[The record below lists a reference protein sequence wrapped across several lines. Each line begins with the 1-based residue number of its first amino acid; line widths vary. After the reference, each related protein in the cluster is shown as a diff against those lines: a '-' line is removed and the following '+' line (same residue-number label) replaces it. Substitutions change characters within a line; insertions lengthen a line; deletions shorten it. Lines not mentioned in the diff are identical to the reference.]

1 MKYDKKVEQVL
12 NEAEKKAVD
21 DGLKSYGLPHIML
34 KLMETK
40 DFQSAY
46 TGDFEKLKKYV
57 VHCANIY
64 NYPAVNGI
72 KGFDADRI
80 ANLVL
85 PNVYKKFLEN
95 GIKTENIILAHLFY
109 GLCSDCESLRLKD
122 FMDGNGV
129 DKFEILYN
137 LATYCDIDSDVIE
150 IDSIPDYIYIINL
163 EKNEVRVKKI
173 KKEEESR
180 EAEESEEESSY
191 AESPFAEIFG
201 RPGPSTTKKGSALKN
216 FCTDLV
222 EKAKSYD
229 KPFIGREDIIQR
241 TMQVLC
247 KAEKSNPVHV
257 GEPGVGKSAVTK
269 GLAKMI
275 LEDKVPEILK
285 GSKLYELDLT
295 GLIAGT
301 CYRGDFEKRIKNVLD
316 ELSQIKKPILFID
329 EIHMLIGAGAA
340 GSGNMDAANILKPYL
355 TEGKIKFIGA
365 TTYNE
370 YTQYIEKDPALMRRF
385 QKIEIEEP
393 SVADAIQIVNGL
405 KEHYEAYHKVTY
417 TDEAV
422 SASVEMTAKYI
433 HDRFLPDKAIDMLDE
448 AGSYVNVTPS
458 HVAVVDVDDIE
469 HILCSICKIPKKA
482 MAKEEYKT
490 VLNIEET
497 LNSKVFG
504 QKTAINAVSDAI
516 KMAKSGLGDE
526 NKPIGSFLFVGPSG
540 VGKTELAK
548 QIANELSLK
557 LVRFDMSEYAEQH
570 SVAKLIGSPAGY
582 VGYEDGGLL
591 TKELL
596 KNPHCVLLLDEI
608 EKAHPDIFKTFL
620 QMFDYG
626 MLTDNK
632 GHKVDC
638 RQVLVIMTSNAGVAE
653 ASKPALGFGSRS
665 TTNTGAVMDAVNRMF
680 PVEFR
685 NRLSAIVTFNGL
697 NEAMAVL
704 VAKKEL
710 SILTEKL
717 ARKNIKVEFSEDC
730 ISKIVKEGISYE
742 YGARNLQRMIDTNIK
757 KMFVK
762 EILNGAA
769 AKEYEVDVVD
779 DQYTIIPVFEK
790 ETVSA

>member
-1 MKYDKKVEQVL
+1 MKYDKKVEDVL
-12 NEAEKKAVD
+12 NKVEKKAMD

-34 KLMETK
+34 GLMETK

-57 VHCANIY
+57 QHYANIY
-64 NYPAVNGI
+64 NYPAVNGL
-72 KGFDADRI
+72 KGYDAEKLR
-80 ANLVL
+80 NSVL
-85 PNVYKKFLEN
+85 PNVYHKFDEN

-109 GLCSDCESLRLKD
+109 GLCADCESLRLED
-122 FMDGNGV
+122 FIDGNGV
-129 DKFEILYN
+129 NKFEVLFD
-137 LATYCDIDSDVIE
+137 LATYCDIDSDKLEIE
-150 IDSIPDYIYIINL
+150 SIPDYIYIIDID
-163 EKNEVRVKKI
+163 KKKVSVVKRKSI
-173 KKEEESR
+173 EESR
-180 EAEESEEESSY
+180 DSEESEEDSY
-191 AESPFAEIFG
+191 TESPFAGIFG
-201 RPGPSTTKKGSALKN
+201 RPSSCTTKKGSALKS
-216 FCTDLV
+216 FCIDLI

-229 KPFIGREDIIQR
+229 KPFIGREDVIQR

-295 GLIAGT
+295 ALIAGT
-301 CYRGDFEKRIKNVLD
+301 CYRGDFEKRIKGVLND
-316 ELSQIKKPILFID
+316 LSKVDKPILFID
-329 EIHMLIGAGAA
+329 EIHMLIGAGSA

-393 SVADAIQIVNGL
+393 TEEDALQIINGL
-405 KEHYEAYHKVTY
+405 KEHYETYHKVTY
-417 TDEAV
+417 TDEAIK
-422 SASVEMTAKYI
+422 ASVEMTAKYI
-433 HDRFLPDKAIDMLDE
+433 HDRFLPDKAIDMIDE
-448 AGSYVNVTPS
+448 AGAYVNVTPS
-458 HVAVVDVDDIE
+458 HTAVVDVDDIE
-469 HILCSICKIPKKA
+469 RILCSICKIPKKA
-482 MAKEEYKT
+482 MAKEEYET

-504 QKTAINAVSDAI
+504 QEKAIKAVSDAI

-526 NKPIGSFLFVGPSG
+526 DKPIGSFLFVGPSG

-557 LVRFDMSEYAEQH
+557 LIRFDMSEYTEQH

-638 RQVLVIMTSNAGVAE
+638 RQILVIMTSNAGVAE
-653 ASKPALGFGSRS
+653 ASKPAPGFISSS
-665 TTNTGAVMDAVNRMF
+665 TTNTGAVMDAVNRLF

-697 NEAMAVL
+697 DEAMSVL
-704 VAKKEL
+704 VVKKEL
-710 SILTEKL
+710 NILAEKL
-717 ARKNIKVEFSEDC
+717 AKKNIKVTFSERC
-730 ISKIVKEGISYE
+730 IKKIAKEGTSYQ
-742 YGARNLQRMIDTNIK
+742 YGARNLQRMIDETIK

-762 EILNGAA
+762 EILNGTIE
-769 AKEYEVDVVD
+769 KEGEVDVVD
-779 DQYTIIPVFEK
+779 DQYMIIPVL
-790 ETVSA
+790 ETVLAE

>member
-1 MKYDKKVEQVL
+1 MKFDKKVEMVL
-12 NEAEKKAVD
+12 KEAEEKAAA

-46 TGDFEKLKKYV
+46 TGDFEKLRKYV
-57 VHCANIY
+57 THCAKIY
-64 NYPAVNGI
+64 DHPAV
-72 KGFDADRI
+72 KGLKGYDADRI
-80 ANLVL
+80 TNLVL
-85 PNVYKKFLEN
+85 PDIYKKFTKN
-95 GIKTENIILAHLFY
+95 GIKSEDIILAHLFY
-109 GLCSDCESLRLKD
+109 GLCADCESLRLED
-122 FMDGNGV
+122 FLNGNGV
-129 DKFEILYN
+129 NKFEVLYA
-137 LATYCDIDSDVIE
+137 LATYCDIDSDELE
-150 IDSIPDYIYIINL
+150 IDSLPDYIYTIDL
-163 EKNEVRVKKI
+163 SAKSVRATKRKI
-173 KKEEESR
+173 V
-180 EAEESEEESSY
+180 EESEESEEGEEEDPYSGSPY
-191 AESPFAEIFG
+191 AGIFG
-201 RPGPSTTKKGSALKN
+201 RPAAPKTKKGGALKN
-216 FCTDLV
+216 YCVDLL

-229 KPFIGREDIIQR
+229 KPFIGREDVIQR
-241 TMQVLC
+241 TMQILC

-275 LEDKVPEILK
+275 LEEKVPEILK

-295 GLIAGT
+295 ALIAGT

-316 ELSQIKKPILFID
+316 ELSKMDKPILFID

-365 TTYNE
+365 TTYTE

-385 QKIEIEEP
+385 QKVEIEEP
-393 SVADAIQIVNGL
+393 SVEDAIQIISGL
-405 KEHYEAYHKVTY
+405 KEHYEAYHKLTY
-417 TDEAV
+417 TDEAIR
-422 SASVEMTAKYI
+422 ASVEMTAKHI
-433 HDRFLPDKAIDMLDE
+433 HDRFLPDKAIDMIDE
-448 AGSYVNVTPS
+448 AGAYVNVTPS
-458 HVAVVDVDDIE
+458 HAAVVDVDDIE
-469 HILCSICKIPKKA
+469 KILCSICKIPKKA
-482 MAKEEYKT
+482 MAKEEYET

-504 QKTAINAVSDAI
+504 QKEAINAVSDAI

-526 NKPIGSFLFVGPSG
+526 DKPIGSFLFVGPSG

-557 LVRFDMSEYAEQH
+557 LIRFDMSEYAEQH

-596 KNPHCVLLLDEI
+596 KNPHSVLLLDEI

-638 RQVLVIMTSNAGVAE
+638 RQTIVIMTSNAGVAE
-653 ASKPALGFGSRS
+653 ASKPALGFGSSS
-665 TTNTGAVMDAVNRMF
+665 TTNTTAVMDAVNRMF

-685 NRLSAIVTFNGL
+685 NRLSAIVTFNGID
-697 NEAMAVL
+697 EAMAVL

-710 SILTEKL
+710 NVLAEKL
-717 ARKNIKVEFSEDC
+717 AKKNIKATFSEEC
-730 ISKIVKEGISYE
+730 IKKIAKEGTSYE
-742 YGARNLQRMIDTNIK
+742 YGARNLQRMIDEKIK

-762 EILNGAA
+762 EILNGTA
-769 AKEYEVDVVD
+769 AKECELKVVD
-779 DQYTIIPVFEK
+779 DQYVIVPVLEK
-790 ETVSA
+790 EVVPA

>member
-1 MKYDKKVEQVL
+1 MKFDKKVEMVL
-12 NEAEKKAVD
+12 KEAENKAVG
-21 DGLKSYGLPHIML
+21 DGLKSYGFPHIML

-57 VHCANIY
+57 THCINIY
-64 NYPAVNGI
+64 DYPAVSGL
-72 KGFDADRI
+72 KGYDADRL

-85 PNVYKKFLEN
+85 PNIYKKFTTN

-109 GLCSDCESLRLKD
+109 GLCADCESLRLED
-122 FMDGNGV
+122 FLNGSGV
-129 DKFEILYN
+129 NKFEVLYA
-137 LATYCDIDSDVIE
+137 LATYCDIDSDTLE
-150 IDSIPDYIYIINL
+150 IDSFPDLIYTISM
-163 EKNEVRVKKI
+163 ETKSTVVKKRKI
-173 KKEEESR
+173 IEESD
-180 EAEESEEESSY
+180 EGSEEESYES
-191 AESPFAEIFG
+191 SPFAGIFG
-201 RPGPSTTKKGSALKN
+201 RPAAPAAKKGATLKN
-216 FCTDLV
+216 FCVDLI
-222 EKAKSYD
+222 EKAKTYD
-229 KPFIGREDIIQR
+229 KPFIGREDVTRR
-241 TMQVLC
+241 TIQVLC

-269 GLAKMI
+269 GLAKKI
-275 LEDKVPEILK
+275 LDNDVPDVLK

-295 GLIAGT
+295 ALIAGT
-301 CYRGDFEKRIKNVLD
+301 CYRGDFEKRIKSVLD
-316 ELSQIKKPILFID
+316 ELNKMDKPILFID

-393 SVADAIQIVNGL
+393 CVEDAIQILNGL
-405 KEHYEAYHKVTY
+405 KEHYEKYHKITY
-417 TDEAV
+417 TNEAIR
-422 SASVEMTAKYI
+422 ASVEMTAKYI
-433 HDRFLPDKAIDMLDE
+433 HDRFLPDKAIDMIDE
-448 AGSYVNVTPS
+448 AGAYVNVTPS
-458 HVAVVDVDDIE
+458 HTAVVDVDDIE
-469 HILCSICKIPKKA
+469 EILCSVCKIPKKA
-482 MAKEEYKT
+482 MVKEEYET
-490 VLNIEET
+490 VVNIEET
-497 LNSKVFG
+497 LNAKVFG
-504 QKTAINAVSDAI
+504 QKEAVNAVSEAI
-516 KMAKSGLGDE
+516 KLAKSGLGDE

-557 LVRFDMSEYAEQH
+557 LIRFDMSEYTEQH

-596 KNPHCVLLLDEI
+596 KNPHCVLLLDEV

-638 RQVLVIMTSNAGVAE
+638 RQTLVIMTSNAGVAE
-653 ASKPALGFGSRS
+653 ASKPALGFGSS
-665 TTNTGAVMDAVNRMF
+665 NTVNVSAVTDAVNRMF

-697 NEAMAVL
+697 DEAMAVL
-704 VAKKEL
+704 VTKKEL
-710 SILTEKL
+710 DILSEKL
-717 ARKNIKVEFSEDC
+717 AKKNIKVNFSEEC
-730 ISKIVKEGISYE
+730 IKKIAKEGTSFE
-742 YGARNLQRMIDTNIK
+742 YGARNLQRMIDEKIK

-762 EILNGAA
+762 EILSGTAV
-769 AKEYEVDVVD
+769 KECDLKVIE
-779 DQYTIIPVFEK
+779 DQYVIVPVLEK
-790 ETVSA
+790 ETIPA